1 MIEQNK
7 KRLKFSNYFHE
18 VIIKEL
24 EKKFNVKENDMF
36 LGSRKKNFI
45 QAKRMYIFVLRTIF
59 DLSLEEI
66 GGITN
71 LHHASVLYHYR
82 QVEFF
87 KRTYITDSETYKK
100 IISKIESVTLDE
112 KIDSLEK
119 QNRVNNLE
127 LTKLYNIKKRKNG
140 KKRKELLTQ

>member
-1 MIEQNK
+1 MIEENK

>member
-1 MIEQNK
+1 MNNK
-7 KRLKFSNYFHE
+7 RKLKFSNYFHE
-18 VIIKEL
+18 VIIREL
-24 EKKFNVKENDMF
+24 ENKFNVKEDEIF

-66 GGITN
+66 GEITN

-87 KRTYITDSETYKK
+87 KKIYVLDSELYKK
-100 IISKIESVTLDE
+100 ILNRIESVTLDE
-112 KIDSLEK
+112 KIDALEK

-127 LTKLYNIKKRKNG
+127 LTKLYNLKKRRNE
-140 KKRKELLTQ
+140 KREKLFA

>member
-1 MIEQNK
+1 MIEENK

-87 KRTYITDSETYKK
+87 KKTYITDSETYKK